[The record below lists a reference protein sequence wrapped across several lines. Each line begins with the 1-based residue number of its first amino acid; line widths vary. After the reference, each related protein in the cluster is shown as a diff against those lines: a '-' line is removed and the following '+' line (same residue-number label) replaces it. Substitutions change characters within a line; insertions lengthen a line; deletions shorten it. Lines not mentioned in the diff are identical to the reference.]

1 MTIFIRW
8 YSNCSVKW
16 AQNLFYST
24 DQSLFESESEV
35 TFGQVWLPILGICA
49 LQLTHPKCA
58 HARAHTHTHTHTV
71 NTLLEQWAAINDAAP
86 REKLGFGALLKGTSV
101 VVLSVER
108 ALNIHSPPHNS
119 CRTWDSNSQPLGYK
133 SNSLI
138 IWPRL
143 PLRKTCISEDVCV

>member
-35 TFGQVWLPILGICA
+35 TCGQVWLPILGICA
-49 LQLTHPKCA
+49 LQLTHPKC
-58 HARAHTHTHTHTV
+58 THTHTH
-71 NTLLEQWAAINDAAP
+71 TLLEQWAAINDAAP

-101 VVLSVER
+101 VVLRVKR
-108 ALNIHSPPHNS
+108 ALDIHSPPHNS

-138 IWPRL
+138 IRPRL
-143 PLRKTCISEDVCV
+143 PLRKTCISENVCA